1 MSAIIEKTLFIHGPQ
16 TSFTMALKTVLEV
29 TDTPAGNDFAAIIR
43 SENVDRGH
51 NIVK

>member
-16 TSFTMALKTVLEV
+16 TSFTMTLKTVWEV
-29 TDTPAGNDFAAIIR
+29 TDTPAGNDFTAIIR

-51 NIVK
+51 NIVQ